1 MLTKEVTHEYILD
14 QMKKIND
21 KTEEMNREHEKFIK
35 EQNEK
40 AEQLKKDEVDIE
52 RKKVKQN

>member
-40 AEQLKKDEVDIE
+40 AEQLKKM
-52 RKKVKQN
+52 K